1 MSLPLTSLPLLFVWL
16 PRDPNSMATLSAFR
30 RGVDW
35 ARSGGFS
42 QQDVDEAKLSVF
54 SSCLCRN
61 VLGFSPSTHTH
72 THTHTHRHTER
83 HAHTHTPT
91 CWDTH
96 THTHTHTH
104 TRPSAADACLI

>member
-54 SSCLCRN
+54 SA
-61 VLGFSPSTHTH
+61 VDAPVAPSDKGQPGVTHTH
-72 THTHTHRHTER
+72 TQTHTHS
-83 HAHTHTPT
+83 HTHRG
-91 CWDTH
+91 H
-96 THTHTHTH
+96 
-104 TRPSAADACLI
+104 AALRT